1 MIGDPMQIPIKE
13 IAELVEGEVEGDSS
27 IVISGVSGI
36 KEAKRGEITFIAN
49 RRYASLMDSTSAS
62 AIIVSR
68 DIANGAGR
76 TLIKTDDPY
85 HAFTRVM
92 GIWANGN
99 GQLMTEPG
107 IHPRAVIGSNVKLG
121 KSVSIQAFAV
131 IEDYA
136 EIGDN
141 AVILPQVY
149 IGRKTKIGAETL
161 IYPGVTIREK
171 VSVGKRCIIHSGTV
185 IGSDGFGF
193 APVKGTHHKVPQIGT
208 VIIEDDVE
216 IGANVAIDRATI
228 GKTQIGRGTKIDNL
242 VQIAHNVVIG
252 KNSIIVSQVG
262 LSGSCAIGEGVTIAG
277 QAGVTGHI
285 TVGNN
290 STVAARAGVTKS
302 VPADSCVSGFPA
314 QPHDREKRLKVSLL
328 RVPETNKKVK
338 ELEKR
343 IKALEGLLD
352 KRQSYGR

>member
-1 MIGDPMQIPIKE
+1 MDIPLRR
-13 IAELVEGEVEGDSS
+13 IAEVVNGDICGDRE

-36 KEAKRGEITFIAN
+36 KEAKKGEITFVAN
-49 RRYASLMDSTSAS
+49 KRYAALMDSTRAS

-68 DIANGAGR
+68 DIENGNGR
-76 TLIKTDDPY
+76 TLLKTDDPY
-85 HAFTRVM
+85 HAFTKVM
-92 GIWANGN
+92 EIWANGN
-99 GQLMTEPG
+99 GQLSAKPG
-107 IHPRAVIGSNVKLG
+107 VHPTAVIGNNVKLG
-121 KSVSIQAFAV
+121 RNVSIHAFV
-131 IEDYA
+131 VLEDNV
-136 EIGDN
+136 ELGDN
-141 AVILPQVY
+141 VVIYPQVY
-149 IGRKTKIGAETL
+149 VGRKSVVGEETL
-161 IYPGVTIREK
+161 IYPRVTIREK
-171 VSVGKRCIIHSGTV
+171 ITVGKRCIIHSGTV

-228 GKTQIGRGTKIDNL
+228 GKTQIGSGTKIDNL

-252 KNSIIVSQVG
+252 KNSIIVAQVG
-262 LSGSCAIGEGVTIAG
+262 LSGSSIIGSGVTIAG

-285 TVGNN
+285 SVGDN

-302 VPADSCVSGFPA
+302 VPPDSCVSGFPA

-338 ELEKR
+338 DLEKR
-343 IKALEGLLD
+343 VRALESLLD
-352 KRQSYGR
+352 SKTG

>member
-1 MIGDPMQIPIKE
+1 MQVQIKE
-13 IAELVEGEVEGDSS
+13 IAELVNGDIEGDGNV
-27 IVISGVSGI
+27 VISGVSGI
-36 KEAKRGEITFIAN
+36 KEAKKGEITFVAN
-49 RRYASLMDSTSAS
+49 KRYAALMGSTRAS

-68 DIANGAGR
+68 DINCTNNR

-99 GQLMTEPG
+99 GQPAADPG
-107 IHPRAVIGSNVKLG
+107 IHPSAAIGKNVKIG
-121 KSVSIQAFAV
+121 KNVSIQAFSV
-131 IEDYA
+131 IEDNA

-141 AVILPQVY
+141 VAIFPQTY
-149 IGRKTKIGAETL
+149 IGRKTKVGDETL
-161 IYPGVTIREK
+161 IYPRVTIREK
-171 VSVGKRCIIHSGTV
+171 ISIGKRCIIHSGTV

-193 APVKGTHHKVPQIGT
+193 APVKGAHHKVPQIGT

-228 GKTQIGRGTKIDNL
+228 GKTEIGSGTKIDNL

-252 KNSIIVSQVG
+252 KNSIIVAQVG
-262 LSGSCAIGEGVTIAG
+262 LSGSSIIGDGVTIAG

-302 VPADSCVSGFPA
+302 VPPDSCVSGFPA
-314 QPHDREKRLKVSLL
+314 QPHDKEKRLKVSLL
-328 RVPETNKKVK
+328 RVPETNRKVK

-343 IKALEGLLD
+343 IKALEGLL
-352 KRQSYGR
+352 KNQ

>member
-1 MIGDPMQIPIKE
+1 MQISIKE
-13 IAELVEGEVEGDSS
+13 IADIVKGDIEGDGN
-27 IVISGVSGI
+27 IIISGVSGI
-36 KEAKRGEITFIAN
+36 KEAKQGELTFVAN
-49 RRYASLMDSTSAS
+49 RRYANLMNTTHAS

-68 DIANGAGR
+68 DISSDNSR

-92 GIWANGN
+92 EIWANGN
-99 GQLMTEPG
+99 GQLLTKAG
-107 IHPRAVIGSNVKLG
+107 IHPTAAIGQCVKLG
-121 KSVSIQAFAV
+121 NNVSIQAFSV
-131 IEDYA
+131 IEDNA

-141 AVILPQVY
+141 VVIFPQVY
-149 IGRKTKIGAETL
+149 IGRKTRIGDETL
-161 IYPGVTIREK
+161 IYPRVTIREK
-171 VSVGKRCIIHSGTV
+171 ISIGRRCIIHSGTV

-228 GKTQIGRGTKIDNL
+228 GKTQIGQGTKIDNL

-252 KNSIIVSQVG
+252 KNSIIVAQVG
-262 LSGSCAIGEGVTIAG
+262 LSGSSIVGDGVTIAG

-302 VPADSCVSGFPA
+302 VPPDSCVSGFPA
-314 QPHDREKRLKVSLL
+314 QPHDKEKRLKVSLL

-343 IKALEGLLD
+343 IKALEALLE
-352 KRQSYGR
+352 KK